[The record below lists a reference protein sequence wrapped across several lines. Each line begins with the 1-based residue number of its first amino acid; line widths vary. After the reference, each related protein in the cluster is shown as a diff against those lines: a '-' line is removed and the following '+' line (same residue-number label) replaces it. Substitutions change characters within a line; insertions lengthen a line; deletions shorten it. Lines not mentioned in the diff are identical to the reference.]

1 MDAYIITGNAQNWV
15 NTRLNQHFLKRWK
28 ELYTGANSD
37 SEYFATDAMRMANE
51 AAERGLLV
59 EFVIREK
66 VRPYGLF
73 EDKDRTWISEEVAA
87 ELDMHSYWFGIV
99 KKPELSIEKF
109 ERILLLDNY
118 HEAGALGTVI
128 RTARCFGFDGIML
141 TGGSVN
147 PWSMPVTR
155 SGQYN
160 QLDLPILSLPFADA
174 VRMLRE
180 QDVTLVTVGKRKA
193 VPVEQIPV
201 SDRMAILLS
210 GTDAS
215 SPFLTAVSDIVCDPA
230 LDCSDPTVMGEAA
243 AILMYACRN
252 LKGE

>member
-1 MDAYIITGNAQNWV
+1 MTILSPRHPKV
-15 NTRLNQHFLKRWK
+15 KKWK
-28 ELYTGANSD
+28 DLCTGADKD
-37 SEYFATDAMRMANE
+37 SEYFATDNIRMLNQAI
-51 AAERGLLV
+51 ERGLLK
-59 EFVIREK
+59 EFMILEK
-66 VRPYGLF
+66 FRSYGLF
-73 EDKDRTWISEEVAA
+73 EDLDRTWISKEVAV
-87 ELDMHSYWFGIV
+87 ELGVHHFWFAVV
-99 KKPELSIEKF
+99 KKPALSIEKF
-109 ERILLLDNY
+109 DRILLLDDF
-118 HEAGALGTVI
+118 HAAGTLGTVI